1 MKRLL
6 SYLFFI
12 SVSFTAL
19 CQGPPVWYDSAM
31 RDMKYP
37 REMFFTGFAIGK
49 KNPGESAE
57 DAIRRISDEAK
68 VEAVSGIRMTVSK
81 VMNSTSSSSLTTGSQ
96 GVSEVSKEDFVSSTI
111 MRTDI
116 RDVPGLLSEFWTDP
130 DKGIVAAFA
139 YVSKSE
145 LARKVDRRL
154 TVNITKLEMAVEGIG
169 ELAAASRLKD
179 ASDALEGLK
188 PILDDIDEDQKLLV
202 SVDASLSDEDLQIP
216 RFNEL
221 KNVISSIEDS
231 LKDGVS
237 IYLSCSA
244 EIFGDAYSDFEEE
257 LKAALSGFRC
267 HFVESSEDA
276 ERTIVINA
284 SAVEHSKSE
293 LYNLSNYFCYVN
305 LDMTLENKVKG
316 VCVYDGRIS
325 QKGGHTKSY
334 RDAAVD
340 GYKDIVGKVML
351 IIENNLL

>member
-37 REMFFTGFAIGK
+37 REMFFTGFAIGE

-139 YVSKSE
+139 YVGKSE
-145 LARKVDRRL
+145 LARK
-154 TVNITKLEMAVEGIG
+154 AVEEIG
-169 ELAAASRLKD
+169 DLAAASRLKD

-221 KNVISSIEDS
+221 KNVISSIDDS

-244 EIFGDAYSDFEEE
+244 EIFGNAYRDFEEE
-257 LKAALSGFRC
+257 LRAALSGFRC

-305 LDMTLENKVKG
+305 LDMTLENNVKG